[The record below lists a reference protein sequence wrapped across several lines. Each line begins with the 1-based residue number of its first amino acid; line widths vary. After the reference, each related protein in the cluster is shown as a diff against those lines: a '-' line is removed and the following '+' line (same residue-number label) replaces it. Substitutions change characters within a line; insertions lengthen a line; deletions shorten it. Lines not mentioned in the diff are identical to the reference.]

1 MSKIMRMLK
10 NNKMMV
16 ILVVLVGG
24 WFYLR
29 NK

>member
-1 MSKIMRMLK
+1 MSKMMNGLK
-10 NNKMMV
+10 KNKMIV

-24 WFYLR
+24 WFFLR

>member
-1 MSKIMRMLK
+1 MSKMMNWLK
-10 NNKMMV
+10 KNKVLV
-16 ILVVLVGG
+16 ILVVVVGG

>member
-1 MSKIMRMLK
+1 MSKMMNWLK
-10 NNKMMV
+10 KNKLLV
-16 ILVVLVGG
+16 ILVVVVGG

>member
-1 MSKIMRMLK
+1 MSKVMNSLK
-10 NNKMMV
+10 KNKMMV

>member
-1 MSKIMRMLK
+1 MSKMMNWLK
-10 NNKMMV
+10 KNKIIV